1 MVELPKKIVLCK
13 WVFKRKDGTLG
24 IEDTRCNASSKG
36 LQLDSKFD
44 YTDVFSSIVKH
55 SLICPL
61 LGVVAK
67 SDKIAFLH
75 GELEERIYIQ
85 QPKYFIVSGKEE
97 YVLVE

>member
-1 MVELPKKIVLCK
+1 MVELPKKIVLYK
-13 WVFKRKDGTLG
+13 WVFKRKDGTLE
-24 IEDTRCNASSKG
+24 IEDTRHNVNSKG
-36 LQLDSKFD
+36 LQLDLKFD
-44 YTDVFSSIVKH
+44 YTNVFSS
-55 SLICPL
+55 ICPL

-67 SDKIAFLH
+67 NDKIAFLH